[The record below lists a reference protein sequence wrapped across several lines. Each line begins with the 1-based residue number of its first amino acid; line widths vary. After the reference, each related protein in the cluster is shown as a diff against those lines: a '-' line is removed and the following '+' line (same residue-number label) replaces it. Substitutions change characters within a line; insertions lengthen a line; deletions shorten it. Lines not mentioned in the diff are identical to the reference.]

1 LTALNV
7 QFPQTILVA
16 TSLADHLSL
25 IPMATAQ
32 ARRSGARLLL
42 VHVVAANA
50 AEKKAPAG
58 TVDRAELVY
67 SPRIPEKLAGVAR
80 QLQWQGI
87 SCEAVVLEG
96 EPAEQIAALA
106 QTTGSGWVVVG
117 AGSRGAD
124 GSVAEKLISRLR
136 IPVFVMG
143 PRMPEYFATDWASGR
158 ILLPVSLHH
167 RRPSHIAFAN
177 QLAGGL
183 RCHVALLHVFET
195 SSMTFRQR
203 QQACDQARSDLAS
216 IAAGVA
222 HPASPMELL
231 VREGSVVRAIVEEA
245 LCPHRDFIVM
255 GTGSSLRDPHVRTGV
270 VHQVIAGAR
279 CPVMVLHSSAADK
292 VETQKVSTASAA

>member
-1 LTALNV
+1 MTALNV

-16 TSLADHLSL
+16 TSFADHPSL
-25 IPMATAQ
+25 IPIATAQ

-58 TVDRAELVY
+58 TVNRADPVY
-67 SPRIPEKLAGVAR
+67 CPRIPEKLASVAR

-87 SCEAVVLEG
+87 SCEPVVLEG

-136 IPVFVMG
+136 IPVFVIG
-143 PRMPEYFATDWASGR
+143 PRMPEYFASDWASGR

-167 RRPSHIAFAN
+167 RRPSHIEFAN
-177 QLAGGL
+177 QLAGEL
-183 RCHVALLHVFET
+183 RSHVALLHVLET

-203 QQACDQARSDLAS
+203 QQTCEQARIDLAS
-216 IAAGVA
+216 IAARVA
-222 HPASPMELL
+222 NPVSPMELL
-231 VREGSVVRAIVEEA
+231 VREGNLVRAIVEEA

-255 GTGSSLRDPHVRTGV
+255 GTGSSLGDPHARTGV
-270 VHQVIAGAR
+270 VHQVISGAR
-279 CPVMVLHSSAADK
+279 CPVMAVHSSATDEAGAQ
-292 VETQKVSTASAA
+292 EISTASAA